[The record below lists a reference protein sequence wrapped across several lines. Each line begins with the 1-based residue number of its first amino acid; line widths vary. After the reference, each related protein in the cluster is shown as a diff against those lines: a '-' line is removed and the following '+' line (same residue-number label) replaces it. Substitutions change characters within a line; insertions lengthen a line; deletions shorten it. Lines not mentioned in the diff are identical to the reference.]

1 MTTARLYWA
10 LSLKEAN
17 LMQQTLIKKGIP
29 LNSYC
34 WKRNIVSK
42 ISPCFVEFKYPQ
54 WINQV
59 VSWWF
64 CPWDEIGIVDHKE
77 LHKHYISRWTKALL
91 TETCEE
97 KCSDFREPYTCAC
110 SKYYKGEA
118 MRAILSRSQVV
129 PRCQDNKAGIAFWAE
144 LFKAGL
150 R

>member
-97 KCSDFREPYTCAC
+97 KCSDFREPYTCTC
-110 SKYYKGEA
+110 SKYYKEK
-118 MRAILSRSQVV
+118 
-129 PRCQDNKAGIAFWAE
+129 RCEQFYPEVKSCLGVKIIRPGSHSGPSCSK
-144 LFKAGL
+144 LG
-150 R
+150 